1 MSRFYTLVPRCSC
14 ITALIASLLLGVF
27 GVGQNAFARPPQNE
41 EEALQC
47 MLYVTAFTA
56 KNEVLGHGSAFIA
69 EENGVF
75 WIYTNAHNLAGAARV
90 EFLDFK
96 GVKLKG
102 FGKFACY
109 SDAAGV
115 VTVEAPGG
123 GKNKYGCDGVKIE
136 LKEKRLLGFEIEKDP
151 INVGDEVITLGDKGG
166 TKAMDILEGKISK
179 VTSKVLMTTCKTAG
193 GCSGGA
199 LVLKDSWR
207 VIGLHT
213 WGVPGSVKAMDL
225 LWSDGQIEDQYAGAS
240 RIDAASWIFMSARD
254 FMKGSKLHAEAVELT
269 RILAF
274 LYLMT
279 PTKQG
284 FHISPSAKL
293 AVNTTFGDTF
303 ARFNNNTILKRIIS
317 LNESLGRAKNSPIK
331 IANTEVIS
339 TYAKVIS
346 RVREDYKAQ
355 QVEILKTMAPYYRVE
370 MKKNGFF
377 SLGKRIYH
385 ELETAEDWFKE
396 KDGVGGVI
404 PLAGWFNLPPLA
416 DF

>member
-1 MSRFYTLVPRCSC
+1 M
-14 ITALIASLLLGVF
+14 ASLLLGVF
-27 GVGQNAFARPPQNE
+27 GVGQNAFARPPENE

-47 MLYVTAFTA
+47 MLYVTAFDT
-56 KNEVLGHGSAFIA
+56 KNEEVWGGSAFIA

-75 WIYTNAHNLAGAARV
+75 WIYTNAHNLAGAARI

-96 GVKLKG
+96 GAKLKG

-109 SDAAGV
+109 SAAAGV
-115 VTVEAPGG
+115 VTLETPD
-123 GKNKYGCDGVKIE
+123 GKKSKFGCDGVKIE
-136 LKEKRLLGFEIEKDP
+136 LKEKRLLGFEFEKDP
-151 INVGDEVITLGDKGG
+151 INVGDEVITLGDNGA
-166 TKAMDILEGKISK
+166 TKTMDILEGKISM
-179 VTSKVLMTTCKTAG
+179 VASKVLLTTCKTAPG
-193 GCSGGA
+193 SSGGA

-207 VIGLHT
+207 VIGLNT
-213 WGVPGSVKAMDL
+213 WGVNGSAKPLDL
-225 LWSDGQIEDQYAGAS
+225 LWSANGQAEDQYAGAS

-254 FMKGSKLHAEAVELT
+254 FMKGSKLHNEAVELT
-269 RILAF
+269 RILTF

-303 ARFNNNTILKRIIS
+303 VKFNNNIMLKRLIS
-317 LNESLGRAKNSPIK
+317 LNESLGRAENSPIK
-331 IANTEVIS
+331 VANTEVIS

-385 ELETAEDWFKE
+385 ELEIAEDWFKE